1 MIIKISNESF
11 QSVPVFPLKN
21 VQLFPHTILPLNI
34 FEPRYIAM
42 IDYALENDH
51 LITIGDTQFEMQ
63 VDEKESESIDRDGDS
78 NPPAIRPILGAG
90 VIIAVNKTEAQRYQI
105 LVQGVTRVMMLEELE
120 QTMPF
125 RQVSAEILPD
135 EDSDPKQLFQIE
147 DQLRSL
153 LGHFAEENE
162 SKAEALY
169 ELLKTAPNAEV
180 LSHMISAN
188 LVSPPGLRQS
198 LFEELNPS
206 RRLEMIYQYIG
217 DLLLQS
223 ELENSTQ
230 QH

>member
-11 QSVPVFPLKN
+11 QNVPVFPLKN

-34 FEPRYIAM
+34 FEPRYLAM
-42 IDYALENDH
+42 IDYALDNDH
-51 LITIGDTQFEMQ
+51 LITIGDTHFEPHKTT
-63 VDEKESESIDRDGDS
+63 DGIESSDLDCNS
-78 NPPAIRPILGAG
+78 PAIRPILGAG
-90 VIIAVNKTEAQRYQI
+90 VIIAVNKSDAQRYQI

-169 ELLKTAPNAEV
+169 DLLKTAPNAEV
-180 LSHMISAN
+180 LSHMIGAN
-188 LVSPPGLRQS
+188 LISSSSLRQD

-206 RRLEMIYQYIG
+206 RRLEMIYKHIG
-217 DLLLQS
+217 DLLLRS
-223 ELENSTQ
+223 ESEDPIR

>member
-11 QSVPVFPLKN
+11 QNVPVFPLKN

-34 FEPRYIAM
+34 FEPRYLAM
-42 IDYALENDH
+42 IDYALDNDH
-51 LITIGDTQFEMQ
+51 LITIGDTHFEAHTTT
-63 VDEKESESIDRDGDS
+63 DRLENSDLDS
-78 NPPAIRPILGAG
+78 NSPAIRPILGAG
-90 VIIAVNKTEAQRYQI
+90 VIIAVNKSDAQRYQI

-135 EDSDPKQLFQIE
+135 EDSDPKHLFQVE

-162 SKAEALY
+162 SKAEVIY
-169 ELLKTAPNAEV
+169 DLLKTAPNAEV
-180 LSHMISAN
+180 LSHMIGAN
-188 LVSPPGLRQS
+188 LVSSPSLRQN

-206 RRLEMIYQYIG
+206 RRLEMIYKYIG
-217 DLLLQS
+217 DLLLRS
-223 ELENSTQ
+223 ESEDSIR

>member
-63 VDEKESESIDRDGDS
+63 DDDMESENIDRDDS
-78 NPPAIRPILGAG
+78 QPPAIRPILGAG

-105 LVQGVTRVMMLEELE
+105 LVQGVTRVMLLEELE

-135 EDSDPKQLFQIE
+135 EDSDPKRLFQIE

-180 LSHMISAN
+180 LSYMIGAN
-188 LVSPPGLRQS
+188 LVSSPGLRQS

-223 ELENSTQ
+223 ELENSMQ

>member
-11 QSVPVFPLKN
+11 ESVPVFPLKN

-51 LITIGDTQFEMQ
+51 LITIGDTQFDDID
-63 VDEKESESIDRDGDS
+63 DEIDEESEQPR
-78 NPPAIRPILGAG
+78 IRPILGAG

-135 EDSDPKQLFQIE
+135 EESDPKQIFQAE

-153 LGHFAEENE
+153 LVHFAEENE
-162 SKAEALY
+162 SKAETLY
-169 ELLKTAPNAEV
+169 DLLKTAPNAEV
-180 LSHMISAN
+180 LSHMIGAN
-188 LVSPPGLRQS
+188 LVSSPTMRQS

-206 RRLEMIYQYIG
+206 RRLEMIYQHIG

-223 ELENSTQ
+223 ELEDSIPL
-230 QH
+230 H

>member
-11 QSVPVFPLKN
+11 DSVPVFPLKN

-34 FEPRYIAM
+34 FEPRYLAM

-51 LITIGDTQFEMQ
+51 LITIGDTQIDTP
-63 VDEKESESIDRDGDS
+63 VDEGEIFDS
-78 NPPAIRPILGAG
+78 NVDEDSVPPAIRPILGAG
-90 VIIAVNKTEAQRYQI
+90 VIIAVNKSDNQRYQI
-105 LVQGVTRVMMLEELE
+105 LVQGVTRVKMLEELE

-153 LGHFAEENE
+153 LGHFAEQNE
-162 SKAEALY
+162 SKSEALY
-169 ELLKTAPNAEV
+169 DLLKTAPNAEV
-180 LSHMISAN
+180 LSHMIGAN
-188 LVSPPGLRQS
+188 LVSSSTLRQS

-206 RRLEMIYQYIG
+206 RRLEMIYQHIG
-217 DLLLQS
+217 DLLLRS
-223 ELENSTQ
+223 EPEDSTQ

>member
-1 MIIKISNESF
+1 M
-11 QSVPVFPLKN
+11 
-21 VQLFPHTILPLNI
+21 
-34 FEPRYIAM
+34 
-42 IDYALENDH
+42 
-51 LITIGDTQFEMQ
+51 
-63 VDEKESESIDRDGDS
+63 
-78 NPPAIRPILGAG
+78 
-90 VIIAVNKTEAQRYQI
+90 IIAVNKTEAQRYQI
-105 LVQGVTRVMMLEELE
+105 LVQGVTRVMLLEELE

-125 RQVSAEILPD
+125 RQVSAEILHD

-180 LSHMISAN
+180 LSHMIGAN
-188 LVSPPGLRQS
+188 LVSSPGLRQS

-223 ELENSTQ
+223 ELENSMQ